1 MVDTD
6 DASASLGRAGPVA
19 GQPAVAGGDLAA
31 RRYVVG
37 YPVAGQ
43 RHAAA
48 SGVAAGD
55 FAGCAVAV
63 AGGAQ

>member
-1 MVDTD
+1 M
-6 DASASLGRAGPVA
+6 A
-19 GQPAVAGGDLAA
+19 GQPAVAGGYLAA
-31 RRYVVG
+31 RRYAAG

-48 SGVAAGD
+48 GGVAAGYL
-55 FAGCAVAV
+55 ARLAVAV